1 MNLWDLISSVIGN
14 MQVNTKGLGG
24 WINGHLSNIYSLITI
39 ISFLFLFI
47 GGYTIIQFDF
57 FNPNKLLFL
66 LINSLSSLFFMV
78 FCGYINYGNLKRI
91 RAIQTGN
98 QMIEQMCSDPTTI
111 KIQTSI
117 LSDTIHP
124 KKRVELVVQKEQEGH
139 VATLSVG
146 DNIVRQ
152 VLLDKT

>member
-1 MNLWDLISSVIGN
+1 
-14 MQVNTKGLGG
+14 
-24 WINGHLSNIYSLITI
+24 
-39 ISFLFLFI
+39 
-47 GGYTIIQFDF
+47 
-57 FNPNKLLFL
+57 
-66 LINSLSSLFFMV
+66 
-78 FCGYINYGNLKRI
+78 
-91 RAIQTGN
+91 
-98 QMIEQMCSDPTTI
+98 MIEQMCSDPTTI